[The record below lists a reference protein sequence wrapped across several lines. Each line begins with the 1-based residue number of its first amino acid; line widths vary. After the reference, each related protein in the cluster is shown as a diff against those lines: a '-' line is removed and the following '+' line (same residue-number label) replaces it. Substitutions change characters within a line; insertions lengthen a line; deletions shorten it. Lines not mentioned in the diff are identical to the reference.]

1 MKKIS
6 KVKRFVLWKINKMN
20 VQGNKYKLSVSRM
33 KWNQLCSTDI
43 KRIQKEYYEQ
53 LLSQQIQ

>member
-6 KVKRFVLWKINKMN
+6 EVKRFVLWKINKMN
-20 VQGNKYKLSVSRM
+20 VQGNKYKLSVSGM

-53 LLSQQIQ
+53 LLSQEIQ

>member
-1 MKKIS
+1 
-6 KVKRFVLWKINKMN
+6 MN
-20 VQGNKYKLSVSRM
+20 VQGNKYKLSVSAM

-53 LLSQQIQ
+53 L